1 MKKLVVLCLLLLC
14 FSFLCFSKQSSGL
27 NMAFGDLRINKK
39 VKNYREIKNE
49 HVVKQSLDYSCGP
62 AALATMLNYYMD
74 LPVSEKKIIASLLM
88 VVDIYK
94 IKERKGFSLLDLK
107 KFMEGIGYEAV
118 GYKNMDLALLK
129 ELNVPVLAPIK
140 FKNYRHFVVIKGIYG
155 DRIFFADPAMGN
167 MSMRVNKFL
176 KIWQNGIGLVVG
188 TRKHDKFLGYP
199 LKVNLEDELVVN
211 YKSVKRNLDGSIMRT
226 SVFPDEF

>member
-1 MKKLVVLCLLLLC
+1 MKKPVILCLLLLSYSVFC
-14 FSFLCFSKQSSGL
+14 SCEQSIGL
-27 NMAFGDLRINKK
+27 SMGFGDLRVNKK

-107 KFMEGIGYEAV
+107 KFMESIGYDAV
-118 GYKNMDLALLK
+118 GYKNMDLAMLK

-140 FKNYRHFVVIKGIYG
+140 FKNYRHFVVIKGVYG

-167 MSMRVNKFL
+167 MSMQFNKFL
-176 KIWQNGIGLVVG
+176 KIWQSGIGLVIG
-188 TRKHDKFLGYP
+188 TRKDNKFSGYP